1 MAAPSGRARVLQGVE
16 PSLRRLLAAPR
27 SQGAAVACGWL
38 LGSAGTQEV
47 PPTIASAVGC
57 LGGGIEAGVGLD
69 ARAEADR
76 QVTRLASVTALCHTR
91 RVTATYRLVLFVNAV
106 ALRSLV
112 PAGIDVLG
120 AYFTSEAETA
130 VQPFLQSIQ
139 NVFAVLYEG
148 AELPWPLLAA
158 VGPSSVEYYRGH
170 AASVASWQP
179 LDVEVLPRDCDWLW
193 GDHSIL
199 RCKLDADIS
208 LSCFDTLGGA
218 GVQANIEAA
227 MKTLAADLTRS
238 NVSFLVHD
246 GHNERPILVQ
256 AQEVAERLAS
266 HGQACSSGDKV
277 KPKGEQTKSPKDSRS
292 TQVSAYHFMP
302 EGLPHPVTAVYPLSY
317 GEVEQVPV
325 DIRMDLHRRLGLPM
339 DRPLLRTANAMSFNA
354 EGSPTTGTRLVDVHV
369 GLQPSGVVGG
379 QPSLVQ
385 GSYQYFHYMQ
395 DHMDDNGWGCAYR
408 SLQTIMS
415 WFLLQ
420 HYTGLAVPN
429 HRSIQQTLVD
439 LGDKPPSF
447 VGSCQWIGA
456 IELSYI
462 LDQLLGVTCRILNI
476 QSGADM
482 PSKGRELAHHFDT
495 QGTPVMIGGGVLA
508 YTLLGVD
515 YNEMTGECAFLIL
528 DPHYT
533 GGEDLKTI
541 RSGGWCGWKSAVTE
555 KGKDFFVRD
564 AFYNLLL
571 PQRPAMVFLT
581 LERRVAMEGSSG
593 VDEEASVSRQERAL
607 LKKSGTRSSTG
618 LDLDASLERRVG
630 RGILL
635 TSNGLRQLAI
645 GDLQC
650 PGKVAS
656 LPEQLPG
663 LLQDDKI

>member
-1 MAAPSGRARVLQGVE
+1 MAAPSGGARVLRGVE

-27 SQGAAVACGWL
+27 SQAAAVPCGWL
-38 LGSAGTQEV
+38 LGSAGGQEV

-57 LGGGIEAGVGLD
+57 LGGGIEAGFGLD
-69 ARAEADR
+69 ARAEA
-76 QVTRLASVTALCHTR
+76 
-91 RVTATYRLVLFVNAV
+91 
-106 ALRSLV
+106 
-112 PAGIDVLG
+112 AGIDVLG
-120 AYFTSEAETA
+120 AYFTAEAETA

-158 VGPSSVEYYRGH
+158 VGPASVEYYRGH

-179 LDVEVLPRDCDWLW
+179 LNVEVLPRDCDWLW

-208 LSCFDTLGGA
+208 LSCSDTLGRA
-218 GVQANIEAA
+218 GVQANIEVAI
-227 MKTLAADLTRS
+227 KTLAADLTRS

-246 GHNERPILVQ
+246 GHNERLILVQ

-266 HGQACSSGDKV
+266 NSQACSSGDMV
-277 KPKGEQTKSPKDSRS
+277 KPKGEQRKSPKDSRS
-292 TQVSAYHFMP
+292 TPVSAYHFMP

-317 GEVEQVPV
+317 GEVEQIPV
-325 DIRMDLHRRLGLPM
+325 DIRTDLHRRLGLPM
-339 DRPLLRTANAMSFNA
+339 DRPLLRTANAMSFSA
-354 EGSPTTGTRLVDVHV
+354 ERSPTTGTRLMDVHV

-379 QPSLVQ
+379 QPSLIQ

-395 DHMDDNGWGCAYR
+395 DRMDDNGWGCAYR

-439 LGDKPPSF
+439 IGDKPPSF

-456 IELSYI
+456 IELSYV

-495 QGTPVMIGGGVLA
+495 KGTPVMIGGGVLA

-571 PQRPAMVFLT
+571 PQRPAMVVPHLRAKRSN
-581 LERRVAMEGSSG
+581 RRIEWGRRRGQRVQAGEGIAKEIRNLVLNG
-593 VDEEASVSRQERAL
+593 VVMSIQ
-607 LKKSGTRSSTG
+607 
-618 LDLDASLERRVG
+618 DLDASLERRVG
-630 RGILL
+630 LGILL
-635 TSNGLRQLAI
+635 SGNGLRQLTV

-663 LLQDDKI
+663 LQDDRLPTRSLAPLCARDSLSSAKQDL

>member
-1 MAAPSGRARVLQGVE
+1 MAASSGRARVLQGVE
-16 PSLRRLLAAPR
+16 PSLRRFLAAPR
-27 SQGAAVACGWL
+27 SQAAAVPCGWL
-38 LGSAGTQEV
+38 LGSAGDQEV

-57 LGGGIEAGVGLD
+57 LNGGIEAGIGLD
-69 ARAEADR
+69 ARAE
-76 QVTRLASVTALCHTR
+76 
-91 RVTATYRLVLFVNAV
+91 AV

-112 PAGIDVLG
+112 PAGIDILG
-120 AYFTSEAETA
+120 AYFAAEAETA
-130 VQPFLQSIQ
+130 VQPFLHSIQ
-139 NVFAVLYEG
+139 EVFAVLYEG
-148 AELPWPLLAA
+148 ADSLRPLLAA
-158 VGPSSVEYYRGH
+158 VGPVSVDYYQGH
-170 AASVASWQP
+170 ADSVASWQP
-179 LDVEVLPRDCDWLW
+179 LDVEVLPGDRDWLW
-193 GDHSIL
+193 RDHSIL

-208 LSCFDTLGGA
+208 LSCSDGLGRA
-218 GVQANIEAA
+218 GVQVNIEGAI
-227 MKTLAADLTRS
+227 KTLEADLTCS
-238 NVSFLVHD
+238 NLSFLVYD
-246 GHNERPILVQ
+246 GHNESPILVQ

-266 HGQACSSGDKV
+266 NGQACSTGDKV
-277 KPKGEQTKSPKDSRS
+277 KPKGEHSKSPKDSRS

-325 DIRMDLHRRLGLPM
+325 DIRTDLHRRLGLPM
-339 DRPLLRTANAMSFNA
+339 DRPLLRTANAMSFGA
-354 EGSPTTGTRLVDVHV
+354 ERSPTT
-369 GLQPSGVVGG
+369 VVGG
-379 QPSLVQ
+379 QTSLVQ

-395 DHMDDNGWGCAYR
+395 DRMDDNGWGCAYR

-420 HYTGLAVPN
+420 HYTSLAVPN

-447 VGSCQWIGA
+447 VGSSQWIGA
-456 IELSYI
+456 IELSYV

-495 QGTPVMIGGGVLA
+495 QGTPIMIGGGVLA

-571 PQRPAMVFLT
+571 PQRPAMV
-581 LERRVAMEGSSG
+581 
-593 VDEEASVSRQERAL
+593 
-607 LKKSGTRSSTG
+607 
-618 LDLDASLERRVG
+618 
-630 RGILL
+630 
-635 TSNGLRQLAI
+635 
-645 GDLQC
+645 
-650 PGKVAS
+650 
-656 LPEQLPG
+656 
-663 LLQDDKI
+663 